1 MDEIKT
7 VITLESAKISC
18 NFEQVENAIQ
28 DTLSEYKGAVF
39 TEDSKTYAKKVVAS
53 LRTQKKTLQDNLRDA
68 KKKYMIPWDE
78 FEARAK
84 KLIAMYDEP
93 IDLINGQ
100 VKAFEDKRIAEKKQL
115 IEQIYMESVPDE
127 TREYLPLMRIYNPK
141 WENAIVKEKD
151 IRKEMQE
158 VSESTKNSVN
168 TIQSMNSEAVSKAL
182 EMYKCNL
189 SLSDAITYINQY
201 EQQKQEI
208 LARNRENQRREEEE
222 RIRREERERIL
233 AEQRAKEALEKAEE
247 EKAAAVE
254 QAKAEGMQEAID
266 SLIPDVSA
274 ETAPYNYRISLSSD
288 AKEKLEMYMDSVGI
302 EWELI

>member
-7 VITLESAKISC
+7 IITLESAKISC
-18 NFEQVENAIQ
+18 NFDQVENAIQ

-68 KKKYMIPWDE
+68 KKKYMLPWDE

-84 KLIAMYDEP
+84 KLISMYDEP

-115 IEQIYMESVPDE
+115 IEQIYMESVSDE
-127 TREYLPLMRIYNPK
+127 VKEYLPLMRIYNSK
-141 WENAIVKEKD
+141 WENATVKEKD

-158 VSESTKNSVN
+158 VSESTKNAVN

-208 LARNRENQRREEEE
+208 LAREMEKQRREEEE

-233 AEQRAKEALEKAEE
+233 AEQRAKEALKQAEI

-266 SLIPDVSA
+266 SLIPDVSV
-274 ETAPYNYRISLSSD
+274 ETAPYNYRISLSVD
-288 AKEKLEMYMDSVGI
+288 AKMMTVK
-302 EWELI
+302 WHPQR